1 MHVQCVDNERTMHVQ
16 CVDDERA
23 MRGQCVDDK
32 RTMRGQC
39 VDDERAIFAQSLQGS
54 FAPQD
59 TFFEKKYMQFVSEM
73 QKNYVKIVKVQAFS
87 NQKSLLT

>member
-1 MHVQCVDNERTMHVQ
+1 MKERCVDN
-16 CVDDERA
+16 A
-23 MRGQCVDDK
+23 W
-32 RTMRGQC
+32 TMRGQY
-39 VDDERAIFAQSLQGS
+39 VDNTWTMRGRYRAIFAQSLQGS

-73 QKNYVKIVKVQAFS
+73 QKIYVKIVKVQAFS

>member
-1 MHVQCVDNERTMHVQ
+1 MKGRCLDNAWTMKERCVDKGR
-16 CVDDERA
+16 
-23 MRGQCVDDK
+23 
-32 RTMRGQC
+32 C

-73 QKNYVKIVKVQAFS
+73 QKIYVKIVKVQAFS

>member
-1 MHVQCVDNERTMHVQ
+1 MHVQCVDNE
-16 CVDDERA
+16 
-23 MRGQCVDDK
+23 

-39 VDDERAIFAQSLQGS
+39 VDDERAIFAQSLQGC

-73 QKNYVKIVKVQAFS
+73 QKIYVKIVKVQAFS

>member
-1 MHVQCVDNERTMHVQ
+1 M
-16 CVDDERA
+16 DDE
-23 MRGQCVDDK
+23 

-39 VDDERAIFAQSLQGS
+39 VDDERAMRGRYRAIFAQSLQGC

-73 QKNYVKIVKVQAFS
+73 QKIYVKIVKVQAFS

>member
-1 MHVQCVDNERTMHVQ
+1 MKGRF
-16 CVDDERA
+16 VDDERA
-23 MRGQCVDDK
+23 MSGQCVDDAW
-32 RTMRGQC
+32 TMKGQC
-39 VDDERAIFAQSLQGS
+39 VDNERAIFAQSLQGS

-73 QKNYVKIVKVQAFS
+73 QKIYVKIVKVQAFS

>member
-1 MHVQCVDNERTMHVQ
+1 MDNERTMPGQCVDNE
-16 CVDDERA
+16 
-23 MRGQCVDDK
+23 

-73 QKNYVKIVKVQAFS
+73 QKIYVKIVKVQAFS

>member
-1 MHVQCVDNERTMHVQ
+1 M
-16 CVDDERA
+16 DDERA
-23 MRGQCVDDK
+23 
-32 RTMRGQC
+32 MRGQC

-73 QKNYVKIVKVQAFS
+73 QKIYVKIVKVQAFS

>member
-1 MHVQCVDNERTMHVQ
+1 MKGR

-23 MRGQCVDDK
+23 MRGQCVDD
-32 RTMRGQC
+32 
-39 VDDERAIFAQSLQGS
+39 ERAIFAQNLQGS

-73 QKNYVKIVKVQAFS
+73 QKIYVKIVKVQAFS

>member
-1 MHVQCVDNERTMHVQ
+1 MHVQCVDNERAMRGK
-16 CVDDERA
+16 CVDDAWTMKER
-23 MRGQCVDDK
+23 
-32 RTMRGQC
+32 C

-73 QKNYVKIVKVQAFS
+73 QKIYVKIVKVQAFS

>member
-1 MHVQCVDNERTMHVQ
+1 MRVQCVDNE
-16 CVDDERA
+16 
-23 MRGQCVDDK
+23 

-54 FAPQD
+54 FAPQN

-73 QKNYVKIVKVQAFS
+73 QKIYVKIVKVQAFS

>member
-1 MHVQCVDNERTMHVQ
+1 MKER
-16 CVDDERA
+16 CVDDA
-23 MRGQCVDDK
+23 W
-32 RTMRGQC
+32 TIRGQC

-54 FAPQD
+54 FAPQN

-73 QKNYVKIVKVQAFS
+73 QKIYVKIVKVQAFS

>member
-1 MHVQCVDNERTMHVQ
+1 MHVQCVDNERTLP
-16 CVDDERA
+16 
-23 MRGQCVDDK
+23 
-32 RTMRGQC
+32 GQC

-54 FAPQD
+54 FAQQD

-73 QKNYVKIVKVQAFS
+73 QKIYVKIVKVQAFS